1 LLTAFAA
8 WERFPLAEKLA
19 GFIQLALQAGHA
31 LFCCDLVKG
40 GAIAQLPFK
49 LVDLLLGLHAETLNL
64 LPLSLPPDL
73 VEVAKQL
80 VNKSWRQI
88 GAVVLT
94 ECVRQGVGFIRDPLV

>member
-1 LLTAFAA
+1 M
-8 WERFPLAEKLA
+8 AEELA

-40 GAIAQLPFK
+40 GAITQLPFK

-80 VNKSWRQI
+80 VNESWCQI

-94 ECVRQGVGFIRDPLV
+94 ECVRQSVGVIWDPLV